1 MEPLIKVTAL
11 SKNFDEINVLKK
23 IDLSIFKGEVVVIIG
38 PSGSGKSTL
47 LRCLIGLNSI
57 TSGTIKIE
65 NEIFDKKQPISRKT
79 KQRMG
84 FVFQHFNLFPNL
96 NVLENITLS
105 PLENKLITLNEA
117 NDTAK
122 SLLEKV
128 NLIDK
133 INSSIKSLSGGEQQ
147 RVAIA
152 RALALNP
159 EIMLFDEPT
168 SALDPETVK
177 DILEIIKSL
186 TTTGMTLVIVT
197 HEMSFAKEVADK
209 VLFMDDGKI
218 LEADTPDNLFNH
230 PRNERTRNFLNKI
243 IYM

>member
-1 MEPLIKVTAL
+1 MEPLIKVTTL
-11 SKNFDEINVLKK
+11 TKSFDEINVLKK
-23 IDLSIFKGEVVVIIG
+23 IDLSIFKGEVVVVIG

-65 NEIFDKKQPISRKT
+65 NEIFDKKLPISRKT

-197 HEMSFAKEVADK
+197 HEMSFAKEVADR